1 MLTYKS
7 RYYISGSTDNVVA
20 FSVALSQHLTLGPNQ
35 AVQYNEIITNFGN
48 AYDSSHGHMI
58 TPIKGMY
65 IIAVTC
71 FNQAQDTD
79 RLELVKNGNLV
90 TSFYTQGNNRYGP
103 MSQTVVVALEKGD
116 VVWVRMFK
124 EQAYS
129 AHHLY
134 GIPNHYYNTFSG
146 ILVFQL

>member
-1 MLTYKS
+1 M
-7 RYYISGSTDNVVA
+7 
-20 FSVALSQHLTLGPNQ
+20 ALSQHLTLGPNQ

-58 TPIKGMY
+58 TPVKGMY

-79 RLELVKNGNLV
+79 RLELVKNGNLI
-90 TSFYTQGNNRYGP
+90 TSFYTQGDNRYGP
-103 MSQTVVVALEKGD
+103 MSQTVVVSLEKGD
-116 VVWVRMFK
+116 VVWVRMVN

-129 AHHLY
+129 AHHLF
-134 GIPNHYYNTFSG
+134 GLPNHYYNTFSG